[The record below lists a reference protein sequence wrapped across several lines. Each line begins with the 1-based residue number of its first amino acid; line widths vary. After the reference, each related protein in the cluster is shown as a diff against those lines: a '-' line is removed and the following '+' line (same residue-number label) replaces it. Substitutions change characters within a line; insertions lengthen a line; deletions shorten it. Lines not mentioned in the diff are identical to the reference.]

1 MYYFS
6 LTCLAKRAGCLKI
19 VQQLW
24 CLLHLY
30 KKVIMCHLLFF
41 LNLNKSKQV
50 FHIRNLWLIQ
60 AWRLRKT
67 KAESVQTTGLFA
79 VVDFAQTVCTLLK
92 KHTAGRVG
100 KTQIQ
105 GGGDQ
110 RGSKQ
115 MHHGSGH
122 LCLYRG
128 REIHFLLL
136 LVLHQFHW
144 QFLPDVSVYPRSV
157 WEASTGLMETYN
169 QAHIC
174 PSHHL
179 FCCFFFSG
187 RATFSSFWQWKR
199 KCCTEFPC
207 KYSTFW

>member
-1 MYYFS
+1 M
-6 LTCLAKRAGCLKI
+6 
-19 VQQLW
+19 
-24 CLLHLY
+24 
-30 KKVIMCHLLFF
+30 
-41 LNLNKSKQV
+41 

-67 KAESVQTTGLFA
+67 KAESVQTTGLFV

-92 KHTAGRVG
+92 KHMAGRVG

-144 QFLPDVSVYPRSV
+144 QFLPDVPMYPRSV

-174 PSHHL
+174 PSYHL
-179 FCCFFFSG
+179 FCCCFFSR

-207 KYSTFW
+207 TVHSDKVCVFYEWPVFGLFLPVHNARRSFPHPSSLVVEGGKEALSRWWALL